1 MSKMGQAVY
10 EAQEFATENYN
21 VTREEFITL
30 AGNAF
35 AKNSNSFILNKW
47 ALEEYDVIQDDLMS
61 NYNSYMNKG

>member
-21 VTREEFITL
+21 VTRDEFIKL

-35 AKNSNSFILNKW
+35 SKNPLGSILEKW
-47 ALEEYDVIQDDLMS
+47 ALEEYDVIQNDMEEWS
-61 NYNSYMNKG
+61 EYVSK

>member
-21 VTREEFITL
+21 VTRDEFIKL

-35 AKNSNSFILNKW
+35 AKNPNGFILKKW
-47 ALEEYDVIQDDLMS
+47 ALEEYDVIQNDMAEYDAYVS
-61 NYNSYMNKG
+61 EE

>member
-21 VTREEFITL
+21 VTRDEFIKL

-35 AKNSNSFILNKW
+35 AKDPNGFILKKW
-47 ALEEYDVIQDDLMS
+47 ALEEYDVIQDDMAD
-61 NYNSYMNKG
+61 YDAYVDQE

>member
-21 VTREEFITL
+21 VTRDEFIKL

-35 AKNSNSFILNKW
+35 AKNPNGFILKKW
-47 ALEEYDVIQDDLMS
+47 ALEEYDLIQDDMAD
-61 NYNSYMNKG
+61 YDAYVDQE

>member
-21 VTREEFITL
+21 VTRDEFITL

-35 AKNSNSFILNKW
+35 AKNPNGSILKKW
-47 ALEEYDVIQDDLMS
+47 ALEEYDVIQNDMEEWS
-61 NYNSYMNKG
+61 EYVSK